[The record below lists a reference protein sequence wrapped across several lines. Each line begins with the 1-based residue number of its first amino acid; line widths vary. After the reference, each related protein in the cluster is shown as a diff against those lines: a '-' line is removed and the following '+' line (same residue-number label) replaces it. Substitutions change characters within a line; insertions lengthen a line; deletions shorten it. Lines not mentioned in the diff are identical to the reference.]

1 MTGSISPIAMW
12 ITVLLLTPVW
22 WALALLMLALLAD
35 ASALWRPRVLRL
47 FGRLAHAS

>member
-1 MTGSISPIAMW
+1 MTESTSTTAMW
-12 ITVLLLTPVW
+12 IAVLLLMPVW

-35 ASALWRPRVLRL
+35 VSAQWRPRVLRL